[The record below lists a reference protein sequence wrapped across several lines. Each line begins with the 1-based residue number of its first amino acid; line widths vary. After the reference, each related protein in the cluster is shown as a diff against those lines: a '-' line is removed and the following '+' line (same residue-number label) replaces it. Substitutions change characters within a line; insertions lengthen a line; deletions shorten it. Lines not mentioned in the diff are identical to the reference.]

1 LAKNGEKQKLMRFKM
16 YSIFLFILLLQARA
30 TEAQESYFPPV
41 LGDEWETLSPDS
53 LGWCEENINELYDF
67 LEDENSKAFIVLKG
81 GKIVLEKYYGTF
93 TQDSLWYWA
102 SAGKTITA
110 FMTGMAQEEGLLDID
125 AASSDYLSEGWTS
138 CSPEDEIQISVRNQL
153 SMTTGL
159 NDVDV
164 DVDCTDP
171 ECLTCLAPP
180 NERWAYHNAPYTLL
194 DQVIEGATGMN
205 LNFYTYTRLGIPIG
219 LQGAFVSLEFNN
231 VFFSTPRDMARF
243 GVLMSNGGTWDGL
256 TIMSDMEY
264 FNAMITPSQNLN
276 PSYGYL
282 WWLNGQDSHMLPGL
296 QFQIP
301 GPISPNAPEDVYAA
315 LGKNGQ
321 ILSISP
327 SQDLILVRM
336 GNSNEDSFVST
347 NLHDDIWQ
355 RVMALECDT
364 KVTEPTLKE
373 VRAFPNPSNGHIQLH
388 PSPLP
393 QQELVLLDAVGR
405 KCWQGYYGESGLDF
419 RHLPRGSYYLVFS
432 NSKYKTKVL
441 RLQIQR

>member
-1 LAKNGEKQKLMRFKM
+1 MRF
-16 YSIFLFILLLQARA
+16 SIYFSLFFILLFTAGLIRA
-30 TEAQESYFPPV
+30 QDAYFPPAV
-41 LGDEWETLSPDS
+41 GDDWETLSPDS
-53 LGWCEENINELYDF
+53 LGWCEENVNELYDF

-102 SAGKTITA
+102 SAGKTVTA

-125 AASSDYLSEGWTS
+125 AASSNYLSEGWTS

-153 SMTTGL
+153 SMTSGL

-219 LQGAFVSLEFNN
+219 FQGAFVSLGFNN

-264 FNAMITPSQNLN
+264 FNAMITPSQGLN

-282 WWLNGQDSHMLPGL
+282 WWLNGQDSHMLPGF

-301 GPISPNAPEDVYAA
+301 GPISPNAPDDVYAA

-327 SQDLILVRM
+327 SQDLIIVRM

-347 NLHDDIWQ
+347 NLHDDIWE
-355 RVMALECDT
+355 RVMELECETQVD
-364 KVTEPTLKE
+364 EFNQE
-373 VRAFPNPSNGHIQLH
+373 VVNAFPNPSDGRVQLSS
-388 PSPLP
+388 PPLP
-393 QQELVLLDAVGR
+393 EEELLLLDTVGR
-405 KCWQGYYGESGLDF
+405 ECWRGKYGSNGLDF
-419 RHLPRGSYYLVFS
+419 SHLPKGSYYLVWI
-432 NSKYKTKVL
+432 NSSGIKKVF
-441 RLQIQR
+441 RLQLMR

>member
-1 LAKNGEKQKLMRFKM
+1 MRFSI
-16 YSIFLFILLLQARA
+16 YSILSFILLFNASLIH
-30 TEAQESYFPPV
+30 AQDNYFPPV
-41 LGDEWETLSPDS
+41 VGDDWETLSPDS

-67 LEDENSKAFIVLKG
+67 LETENSKAFIVLKG

-110 FMTGMAQEEGLLDID
+110 FMCGMAQEQGLIDIE
-125 AASSDYLSEGWTS
+125 APSSNYLSEAWTS
-138 CSPEDEIQISVRNQL
+138 CSPEDEIQITVRNQL
-153 SMTTGL
+153 SMTSGL
-159 NDVDV
+159 NDVDI

-194 DQVIEGATGMN
+194 DQVIQGGTGMN

-219 LQGAFVSLEFNN
+219 LQGAFVSLGFNN

-243 GVLMSNGGTWDGL
+243 GVLMSNSGTWDGL
-256 TIMSDMEY
+256 NIMSDMEY
-264 FNAMITPSQNLN
+264 FNAMITPSQDLN

-282 WWLNGQDSHMLPGL
+282 WWLNGQNAHMLPGF

-301 GPISPNAPEDVYAA
+301 GPISPNAPDDVFAA

-327 SQDLILVRM
+327 SQDLIIVRM
-336 GNSNEDSFVST
+336 GNSNDDSFVST

-355 RVMALECDT
+355 RVLELECETQVWET
-364 KVTEPTLKE
+364 KQEE
-373 VRAFPNPSNGHIQLH
+373 VRAYPNPSNAWVQLTSR
-388 PSPLP
+388 PKSN
-393 QQELVLLDAVGR
+393 QELILFDSIGR
-405 KCWQGYYGESGLDF
+405 ECWRGYYGDKGINVS
-419 RHLPRGSYYLVFS
+419 HLKPGSYYLVLPS
-432 NSKYKTKVL
+432 PIEKGKTL
-441 RLQIQR
+441 RIQLQL